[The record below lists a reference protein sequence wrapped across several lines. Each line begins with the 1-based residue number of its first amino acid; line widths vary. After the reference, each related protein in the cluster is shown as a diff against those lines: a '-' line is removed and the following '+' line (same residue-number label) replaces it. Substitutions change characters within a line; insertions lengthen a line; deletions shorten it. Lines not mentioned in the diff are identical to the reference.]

1 MRILSI
7 VFLVIFFFSIS
18 YGQSL
23 EDRINKLEQKV
34 KQLEERLN
42 RIEGK
47 QKETGVIS
55 TSEDVILA
63 DKNQKIITY
72 RVLSKKF
79 NPMKLKESLWQRSDQ
94 IVLKMI
100 FKNNTN
106 KEINNIRGK
115 VVIYDRDGN
124 KLMEKMIN
132 VNKALNFFKGTTIH
146 PGEEVKMTIEID
158 YNNQNEK
165 HRKVKK
171 LPLNQLVVMFFPIKI
186 DFADGTTKYV
196 RYSQ

>member
-1 MRILSI
+1 MRVILI
-7 VFLVIFFFSIS
+7 VFLTAFLFGIS
-18 YGQSL
+18 YGQTI
-23 EDRINKLEQKV
+23 EERINRLEQKV

-42 RIEGK
+42 KIEGK

-55 TSEDVILA
+55 SSEDVIIA

-94 IVLKMI
+94 IVFKMI
-100 FKNNTN
+100 FKNNTS
-106 KEINNIRGK
+106 KGINNIRGK
-115 VVIYDRDGN
+115 VVIYDKKGN
-124 KLMEKMIN
+124 KLMEKKVN
-132 VNKALNFFKGTTIH
+132 VNKALNFFKGMTIK
-146 PGEEVKMTIEID
+146 PGEEVKMSVEFD
-158 YNNQNEK
+158 YDNKNEK
-165 HRKVKK
+165 HRKVKE
-171 LPLNQLVVMFFPIKI
+171 LPLDQLVIKFFPKKI